1 MTVCKVAMANLA
13 IWVRDQYFPASY
25 AHATWQRLV
34 PFFRLPGRIVRQAG
48 RVHVELRPFNDRQ
61 LNRDLAVLCAR
72 INEASPR
79 LPDGCHLS
87 FTISTSPI
95 CQTLSVQEHLVT

>member
-95 CQTLSVQEHLVT
+95 CQTLPVQEHLVT

>member
-72 INEASPR
+72 INEAAPR
-79 LPDGCHLS
+79 LPDGYHLS
-87 FTISTSPI
+87 LAISASAI
-95 CQTLSVQEHLVT
+95 CHPLPVQEHLGM